1 VDESQRQ
8 QYISDLLTGTDEEDN
23 WAPSAVLA
31 RDLQKGK
38 EMRVAN
44 DDFIIITVTEKTTPL
59 PPYWQ

>member
-23 WAPSAVLA
+23 PAVLA